1 MLAKNIYRLTGTNS
15 IVLVSETAKSGQ
27 VESSIVEFKTHNKLK
42 KRLAEKI
49 LVKQMYATCLAPDS
63 KQARNKG
70 NYLVKKGAAYN

>member
-63 KQARNKG
+63 KQTRNKG

>member
-42 KRLAEKI
+42 KRLA
-49 LVKQMYATCLAPDS
+49 
-63 KQARNKG
+63 
-70 NYLVKKGAAYN
+70 